1 MVMIVNVR
9 VIMVFWVG
17 LMVKRLWWGSIT
29 VFNMMMF
36 MVGWRRR
43 RSIMFF
49 NNMMVRL
56 VMGGSIMLFNM
67 VRVTMMVLKMV
78 GLMVN
83 WWRSIVF
90 FHMMRFMMKW
100 RGRSIVLFNMMVGWA
115 MVLFHNMMVFMVMGW
130 SKVFLNMVGVM
141 MWWSIVLLNM
151 VVGLRMR
158 RRGWRSI
165 MLFHMMMIC
174 MG

>member
-1 MVMIVNVR
+1 MVVIVMIVNFR
-9 VIMVFWVG
+9 VLWVG
-17 LMVKRLWWGSIT
+17 LMVIRLWWGSIT

-36 MVGWRRR
+36 MVGWWRWRGA
-43 RSIMFF
+43 IVFF
-49 NNMMVRL
+49 NNMMMRL
-56 VMGGSIMLFNM
+56 MVGWSIMFFNM

-115 MVLFHNMMVFMVMGW
+115 MVLFHNMMVFMVMR
-130 SKVFLNMVGVM
+130 L
-141 MWWSIVLLNM
+141 MWWSVVFFNM
-151 VVGLRMR
+151 VMGLRMR
-158 RRGWRSI
+158 WRGWRSI
-165 MLFHMMMIC
+165 VLFHMMVIYMR
-174 MG
+174 